1 MQNWSDKVVWITGAS
16 SGIGREM
23 ARQCNQKG
31 AKVVLSARRK
41 EVLEEVKSELQHPEN
56 ALVLP
61 LDVEQPETFGQAV
74 KTIKNHWQKIDLLFN
89 NAGMS
94 QRSYAYETSEE
105 VDRKLMEV
113 NYFGNMLLSKAVLPI
128 MRKQKSGAIAVV
140 SSLSGKFGFFQ
151 RSAYAASK
159 HALHGF
165 FESLR
170 MEEHTNNIGVTLL
183 CPGPVQ
189 TNISLNALD
198 SSGQP
203 MQKMDKMQEEG
214 MPVDKCVAQMIRAIV
229 NGKHEVTIAQG
240 KESFGVKL
248 HALVPKIFYKIIL
261 KQRPDDANT

>member
-1 MQNWSDKVVWITGAS
+1 MQHWKNKVVWISGAS

-23 ARQCNQKG
+23 AIQSNALG
-31 AKVVLSARRK
+31 ARVVLSARRASILK
-41 EVLEEVKSELQHPEN
+41 EVQQQLPHPKN
-56 ALVLP
+56 SMVLP
-61 LDVEQPETFGQAV
+61 LDMEEPQYFQQKHQEITEHFGAV
-74 KTIKNHWQKIDLLFN
+74 DLLFN

-94 QRSYAYETSEE
+94 QRSYSFETPEE

-113 NYFGNMLLSKAVLPI
+113 NYFGNIILSKTVLPE
-128 MRKQKSGAIAVV
+128 MRRRQQGHLAVV

-170 MEEHTNNIGVTLL
+170 LEEEPNHIHVTLL

-198 SSGQP
+198 HKGKP
-203 MQKMDKMQEEG
+203 MQSMDKMQEEG
-214 MPVDKCVAQMIRAIV
+214 MPVDECVKQMIDAIE
-229 NGKHEVTIAQG
+229 NRKHEVTIARG
-240 KESFGVKL
+240 KESMAVRL
-248 HALVPKIFYKIIL
+248 HACLPRLFYKMIL
-261 KQRPDDANT
+261 KQRPES